1 MTLKMFLEK
10 LYQNYRIIIGPE
22 EYRKSLGNLITDSS
36 LANSF
41 DENVI
46 AFQAFLRSTGFLKE
60 LSDAT
65 SIVVNP
71 YEYIEEECS

>member
-1 MTLKMFLEK
+1 MLF
-10 LYQNYRIIIGPE
+10 
-22 EYRKSLGNLITDSS
+22 SS

-71 YEYIEEECS
+71 YEYIEEEYS